1 MAAGADKAADA
12 ATPWREARYRSSAS
26 FPEILREAGCSL
38 LVSTYQA
45 GKLIGIGVDGS
56 GLSFSFQSFDQA
68 MGVAVARPEVPE
80 VAVGAQGQVWF
91 LREDSQI
98 APAVEPRGRFDRA
111 YLSRR
116 TAVTGPIHCHEVAWG
131 RGAGG
136 EPELWVV
143 NTLFSC
149 LATLDPEYNFVP
161 RWRPPFVSALAAED
175 RCHLNGVAMRDGTP
189 AFVTAMAQT
198 DTAGGWRER
207 KDETGCI
214 VAVETGE
221 IVSDGLAMPHSPRW
235 HEGRLLVLN
244 SGRGQ
249 LESVHMESGDRALVA
264 SVPGYARGLACH
276 GHLAFVGL
284 SRIRET
290 AVFGGVPV
298 AERQD
303 ELICGVCVIDLRNGL
318 TVGTLEF
325 ETGVEEIFDV
335 QVLPDTRCPAL
346 SGEDPSRPGAGH
358 QIWVVPSEGTS
369 A

>member
-1 MAAGADKAADA
+1 MSGDGPKSAGGAPA
-12 ATPWREARYRSSAS
+12 WQEARFRSTAS
-26 FPEILREAGCSL
+26 FPQALHEAGCSL

-45 GKLIGIGVDGS
+45 GKLVGIGVDGS

-68 MGVAVARPEVPE
+68 MGVAVARPGVPE
-80 VAVGAQGQVWF
+80 VAVGARGQIWF

-98 APAVEPRGRFDRA
+98 AAAIEPRGRFDRA

-116 TAVTGPIHCHEVAWG
+116 TTVTGPIHCHEVAWG
-131 RGAGG
+131 GGAGE

-175 RCHLNGVAMRDGTP
+175 RCHLNGVAMREGAP

-198 DTAGGWRER
+198 DHPGGWRER
-207 KDETGCI
+207 KNETGCVI
-214 VAVETGE
+214 AVGGGE

-235 HEGRLLVLN
+235 HDGKLFVLD
-244 SGRGQ
+244 SGRGR
-249 LESVHMESGDRALVA
+249 LESVHLDSGNRATVA
-264 SVPGYARGLACH
+264 SLPGYARGLACH

-290 AVFGGVPV
+290 AVFGGLPI
-298 AERQD
+298 AEQRD
-303 ELICGVCVIDLRNGL
+303 ELICGVGIVDLRTGL
-318 TVGTLEF
+318 TIGTLEF
-325 ETGVEEIFDV
+325 ESGVEEIFDV
-335 QVLPDTRCPAL
+335 QVLPDTRCPVL
-346 SGEDPSRPGAGH
+346 SGEDPSRPGAAH

-369 A
+369 S